1 MRRREFITL
10 LGGAATWPVVARAQQ
25 RPMPVTGYL
34 HSASP
39 ELNLNLVGAFHKGL
53 GETGFVEGRNV
64 AIEFRWG
71 AGQDDRLPEL
81 AADLIRRRV
90 AVIVTPASTP
100 AALAAKAATAT
111 IPIVFA
117 TGADPVA
124 LGLVKSLN
132 RPGGNATGIGFQTVE
147 LTAKRLGLLRE
158 LTPQATRFVALVN
171 PNSAFTD
178 AIVKDVQAS
187 AAILALPVEIFHA
200 GTIREIDAT
209 FTDLVQQPG
218 GALLV
223 SPDPF
228 LTSRRAQIVTL
239 AARNA
244 LPVMYNIREY
254 VDAGGLISY
263 GPNFANVYQQ
273 TGIYTGR
280 VLKGEKPTDLPVM
293 QPTKFELVINLKTAK
308 ALGLEVPPMLLALA
322 DEVVE

>member
-1 MRRREFITL
+1 MKRRQFITL
-10 LGGAATWPVVARAQQ
+10 LGGAAAWPLVARAQQ
-25 RPMPVTGYL
+25 PALPVIGYL

-39 ELNLNLVGAFHKGL
+39 ELNLNLVAAFHKGL

-81 AADLIRRRV
+81 AADLVRRRV

-200 GTIREIDAT
+200 GTIREIDAA
-209 FTDLVQQPG
+209 FTDLVQQTG

-280 VLKGEKPTDLPVM
+280 VLKGEKPTDLPVA
-293 QPTKFELVINLKTAK
+293 QPTKFELVVNLITAR
-308 ALGLEVPPMLLALA
+308 ALGLTVPPTLLALA
-322 DEVVE
+322 DEVIE